1 MRMRRARAREEVQLA
16 AVLFESERLAVA
28 HRAAPLTAAEE
39 AASLEVAVRASLQLG
54 RRGGAELVGS
64 ARRRV
69 RIAVDCRDGAELSVA
84 AGRRSSSE
92 ESSEATRSGEDA
104 PGNEAVAGSQA
115 AARRR
120 RQST

>member
-54 RRGGAELVGS
+54 RRGGAELVG
-64 ARRRV
+64 RRGGAAYASQL
-69 RIAVDCRDGAELSVA
+69 IAEMEPSSRWLRAEGLSHNLGDYLGGCGPKVFV
-84 AGRRSSSE
+84 
-92 ESSEATRSGEDA
+92 GEI
-104 PGNEAVAGSQA
+104 E
-115 AARRR
+115 
-120 RQST
+120 